1 LCLAKGK
8 KTFILDY
15 INNILIKN
23 YLNINFI
30 RLILIIGLIIGVF
43 TILFNTN
50 KIIEYT
56 KNEERKKIELWA
68 MAQKNFIENK
78 NLEDD
83 IGELTFLVLTKSFEN
98 PIIQVDSNGKILSH
112 KNIYS
117 EELVEIDSIALKK
130 VLEKISLEND
140 PIEIKFNNSINQKL
154 YYGNSSTFNKIKF
167 YPFAL
172 LIVAILFSLIVFN
185 YYKSSM
191 SSFNNKIWASFAKET
206 AHQIGTPL
214 SSLMGWST
222 ILKEEKVDSN
232 IIVEIEK
239 DIERLNTITKRFSEI
254 GSIPELTKQNIN
266 EVLES
271 SINYLKKRNSS
282 LVNFEFVKAKEV
294 IYSKI
299 NKTLFEWVIEN
310 LVKNAIDSMDG
321 KGNILI
327 SSNIKINNEIQII
340 IKDNGRGVELKNQK
354 KIFDSGYT
362 SKKKG
367 WGLGLSLSKRII
379 MQYHGGKIFIK
390 YSKINKGTS
399 IEINLPFVKEN
410 F

>member
-1 LCLAKGK
+1 
-8 KTFILDY
+8 
-15 INNILIKN
+15 LIKTN
-23 YLNINFI
+23 ININFI

-43 TILFNTN
+43 TILFNTIN
-50 KIIEYT
+50 IIEYT

-117 EELVEIDSIALKK
+117 EQSVEIDSIALKK
-130 VLEKISLEND
+130 ILEKISLEND

-154 YYGNSSTFNKIKF
+154 YYGHSSTFNKIKF

-172 LIVAILFSLIVFN
+172 LIVAVLFSLIVFN
-185 YYKSSM
+185 YYKSSI

-222 ILKEEKVDSN
+222 ILKDEKVDNN

-254 GSIPELTKQNIN
+254 GSIPELTKENIN
-266 EVLES
+266 EVLVN
-271 SINYLKKRNSS
+271 SINYLTKRNSS
-282 LVNFEFVKAKEV
+282 LVNFKFFKTKEI
-294 IYSKI
+294 IYCKI

-310 LVKNAIDSMDG
+310 LVKNAVDSMGG
-321 KGNILI
+321 KGNIII

-340 IKDNGRGVELKNQK
+340 IKDDGRGVELKNQK
-354 KIFDSGYT
+354 KIFNSGYT

-379 MQYHGGKIFIK
+379 MQYHNGKIFIK
-390 YSKINKGTS
+390 KSEINKGTS
-399 IEINLPFVKEN
+399 IEINLPLLQKTFN

>member
-1 LCLAKGK
+1 MCLAKGK

-23 YLNINFI
+23 NLNINFI

-78 NLEDD
+78 NLEDN

-354 KIFDSGYT
+354 QIFDSGYT
-362 SKKKG
+362 SKKK
-367 WGLGLSLSKRII
+367 
-379 MQYHGGKIFIK
+379 
-390 YSKINKGTS
+390 
-399 IEINLPFVKEN
+399 
-410 F
+410 

>member
-1 LCLAKGK
+1 
-8 KTFILDY
+8 
-15 INNILIKN
+15 LIKN
-23 YLNINFI
+23 YININFI

-50 KIIEYT
+50 NIIEYT
-56 KNEERKKIELWA
+56 KNQERKKIELWA

-98 PIIQVDSNGKILSH
+98 PIIQVDSSGKILSH
-112 KNIYS
+112 KNIY
-117 EELVEIDSIALKK
+117 EESVEIDSIALKK
-130 VLEKISLEND
+130 VLEKISLENN

-172 LIVAILFSLIVFN
+172 LIVAVLFSLIVFN
-185 YYKSSM
+185 YYKSSI

-239 DIERLNTITKRFSEI
+239 DIDRLNTIVRRFSEI

-271 SINYLKKRNSS
+271 SINYLTKRNSS
-282 LVNFEFVKAKEV
+282 LVNFKFIKNKEV

-340 IKDNGRGVELKNQK
+340 IKDDGRGVKLKNQK
-354 KIFDSGYT
+354 KIFNSGYS

-379 MQYHGGKIFIK
+379 VQYHYGKIFIK
-390 YSKINKGTS
+390 ESEINEGTS
-399 IEINLPFVKEN
+399 IEINLPFIKEN

>member
-1 LCLAKGK
+1 MI
-8 KTFILDY
+8 KT
-15 INNILIKN
+15 NI
-23 YLNINFI
+23 NINFI

-43 TILFNTN
+43 TILFNTIN
-50 KIIEYT
+50 IIEYT

-98 PIIQVDSNGKILSH
+98 PIIQVDSKGKILSH

-117 EELVEIDSIALKK
+117 EESVEIDSIALKK
-130 VLEKISLEND
+130 ILEKISLEND

-154 YYGNSSTFNKIKF
+154 YYGHSSTFNKIKF

-172 LIVAILFSLIVFN
+172 LIVAVLFSLIVFN
-185 YYKSSM
+185 YYKSSI

-222 ILKEEKVDSN
+222 ILKDEKVDNN

-254 GSIPELTKQNIN
+254 GSIPELTKENIN
-266 EVLES
+266 EVLVN
-271 SINYLKKRNSS
+271 SINYLTKRNSS
-282 LVNFEFVKAKEV
+282 LVNFKFFKTKEI
-294 IYSKI
+294 IYCKI

-310 LVKNAIDSMDG
+310 LVKNAVDSMGG
-321 KGNILI
+321 KGNIII

-340 IKDNGRGVELKNQK
+340 IKDDGRGVELKNQK
-354 KIFDSGYT
+354 KIFNSGYT

-379 MQYHGGKIFIK
+379 MQYHNGKIFIK
-390 YSKINKGTS
+390 KSEINKGTS
-399 IEINLPFVKEN
+399 IEINLPLLQKTFN